1 LIEKYAIANHNNP
14 RCHKTPLAQGFRP
27 CASRQRRRL
36 PSKTLEQVARRQRL
50 RIDGD
55 AVERRREVLLD
66 QLRQAADNDDTARNV
81 IEFVIAQD
89 CRLFEMTVSSGVSR
103 LVEPSLAS
111 PADAARETRH
121 ARPSG

>member
-1 LIEKYAIANHNNP
+1 M
-14 RCHKTPLAQGFRP
+14 
-27 CASRQRRRL
+27 
-36 PSKTLEQVARRQRL
+36 
-50 RIDGD
+50 
-55 AVERRREVLLD
+55 LLD

-111 PADAARETRH
+111 PADAARETRTH
-121 ARPSG
+121 GRAAEGCVFSTDFPALQGCPASFHD